1 MVRAKEKAASVSV
14 AELKC
19 TCQLEMWDCFRE
31 DSVYV
36 SLVCVCG
43 QSLWYLSV

>member
-1 MVRAKEKAASVSV
+1 MVRVKENTASVNV
-14 AELKC
+14 AAQRAELEIC
-19 TCQLEMWDCFRE
+19 DCFRE